1 MEISFLILALLFYCI
16 GSLPFGYIFTK
27 FFSYG
32 DIRNIGSGNIGAT
45 NVLRTGNKF
54 LALIVLI
61 FDILKGFIPTFF
73 IFNYFYYS
81 NTNELIAYI
90 LGSIAILGHMFPFW
104 LKFKGGKGVAT
115 YIGYLFAIDYLLG
128 LIFVFSWLIIAIIKK
143 YSSLASVLSLI
154 ILPFVAIILSY
165 ENTLIFLFSII
176 SIIII
181 AQHYSNIL
189 RLLNKTENKIK
200 F

>member
-1 MEISFLILALLFYCI
+1 MEISFLILSLLFYCI

-45 NVLRTGNKF
+45 NVLRTGNKK
-54 LALIVLI
+54 LAITVLLL
-61 FDILKGFIPTFF
+61 DILKGFLPVI
-73 IFNYFYYS
+73 IIKNYFLLNSPDTIIYF
-81 NTNELIAYI
+81 IAS
-90 LGSIAILGHMFPFW
+90 LTILGHLYPVW

-128 LIFVFSWLIIAIIKK
+128 IIFVFSWLMIAIIKK
-143 YSSLASVLSLI
+143 YSSLASILSLV